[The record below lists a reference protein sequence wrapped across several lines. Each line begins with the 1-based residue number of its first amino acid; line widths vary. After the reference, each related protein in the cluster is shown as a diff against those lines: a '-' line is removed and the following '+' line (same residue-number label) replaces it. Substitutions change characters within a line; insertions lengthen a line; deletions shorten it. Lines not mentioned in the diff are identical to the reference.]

1 VPDVETDPSM
11 SPYLPVFRGEKI
23 GSLAFIPLVAGGR
36 LVGKFM
42 VYYDRP
48 RGFSPSKVDMAI
60 AIANHVAAACARFA
74 TVAQLEQTVRF
85 NEMFAGILGHDL
97 RNPLGAIM
105 ASAELAQR
113 RDEGGKLA
121 RPLSRILSSGHRM
134 ARMIDQLLDF
144 TRVRVGAG
152 IPLQAR
158 PGDLFAVLRQVT
170 DELEPAHP
178 GLLHLQLAGR
188 GEATFD
194 ADRMSQVFSNLVGN
208 AIQHGRP
215 EPGVTIRAD
224 GAGADQLR
232 IEVKNPGMIPAALLG
247 TLFEPM
253 SGGERRRDGSQGLG
267 LGLYISRQIVEAHG
281 GQIEVRSNEEAG
293 TTFAVLLPRMTGRP

>member
-1 VPDVETDPSM
+1 MPDVETDPALA
-11 SPYLPVFRGEKI
+11 PYLAVFRRERI

-36 LVGKFM
+36 LIGKFM
-42 VYYDRP
+42 VYYERP
-48 RGFSPSKVDMAI
+48 RGFSPSKVDMAT

-74 TVAQLEQTVRF
+74 SVAQLEQTVRF

-105 ASAELAQR
+105 ASAELALR
-113 RDEGGKLA
+113 RDEGGKVA
-121 RPLSRILSSGHRM
+121 KPIARILSSGHRM

-178 GLLHLQLAGR
+178 DLLHLQLAGR
-188 GEATFD
+188 GEGD
-194 ADRMSQVFSNLVGN
+194 VRR
-208 AIQHGRP
+208 RP
-215 EPGVTIRAD
+215 DVAGVL
-224 GAGADQLR
+224 Q
-232 IEVKNPGMIPAALLG
+232 P
-247 TLFEPM
+247 
-253 SGGERRRDGSQGLG
+253 GGERPPARCGP
-267 LGLYISRQIVEAHG
+267 SRG
-281 GQIEVRSNEEAG
+281 
-293 TTFAVLLPRMTGRP
+293 